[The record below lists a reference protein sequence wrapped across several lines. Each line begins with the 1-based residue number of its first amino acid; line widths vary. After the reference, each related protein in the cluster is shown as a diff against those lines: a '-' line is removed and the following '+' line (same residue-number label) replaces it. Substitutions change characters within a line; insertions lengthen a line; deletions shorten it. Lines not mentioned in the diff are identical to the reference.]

1 MCLSLSLGLLVD
13 DRMARSFPDKSVFL
27 YGRQMLSLLASQIR
41 EIAGLLKILQAQSL
55 DILRA
60 ARIAAT
66 ARLACADNDVECT
79 WLWLDLL
86 MIALAGRDPEGF
98 EAKMNSFGCKY
109 QSYFA
114 RRYYGHGKAEGQAD
128 GQANRW
134 TEGREEMIF
143 EMLASRFGP
152 LTEATQARF
161 RCAQEEREIAKDPQ

>member
-1 MCLSLSLGLLVD
+1 LLVD
-13 DRMARSFPDKSVFL
+13 YRVATSFSVKSVFFIRRESL
-27 YGRQMLSLLASQIR
+27 RLLAFSTR

-98 EAKMNSFGCKY
+98 EAK
-109 QSYFA
+109 
-114 RRYYGHGKAEGQAD
+114 
-128 GQANRW
+128 
-134 TEGREEMIF
+134 
-143 EMLASRFGP
+143 
-152 LTEATQARF
+152 
-161 RCAQEEREIAKDPQ
+161 

>member
-152 LTEATQARF
+152 LTEATQARV
-161 RCAQEEREIAKDPQ
+161 RCAQEEREIAKDPR